1 MLLLG
6 ILFILTL
13 LPGMAETFTIGN
25 LKYTTIDE
33 TTVSVSKNETVSGAL
48 EIPAQVEYNEKTYS
62 VTSIEEWGFSGCT
75 GLTSVTIP
83 NSVTSIR
90 YDAFYNCTG
99 LTSVTIPNSVA
110 SIGIFAFDSCSSMTS
125 VTLPNSVTN
134 IGGYAFSG
142 CSSLTSVII
151 PNSVT
156 NIGDGIFSGCSGLT
170 SMTLPNS
177 VKSIGSYT
185 FENCSSLTSVIIPNS
200 VTSIGERAFDGC
212 SGLKDIYSLAQTPP
226 SIFHYYSFSSYSS
239 TIHVPTGCKV
249 AYQTAAIW
257 QEFNIVEE
265 DLSDIKTPVLSHEEK
280 KAPCY
285 DLQGRKVD
293 YPSKGIYIHNGKKVL
308 LK

>member
-1 MLLLG
+1 MLLIG

-110 SIGIFAFDSCSSMTS
+110 SIGIFAFDRCSSMTS
-125 VTLPNSVTN
+125 VTLPNSMTN

-156 NIGDGIFSGCSGLT
+156 
-170 SMTLPNS
+170 
-177 VKSIGSYT
+177 
-185 FENCSSLTSVIIPNS
+185 
-200 VTSIGERAFDGC
+200 SIGERAFKDC

-239 TIHVPTGCKV
+239 TIHVSTGCKV

-265 DLSDIKTPVLSHEEK
+265 DLSDIKTPVLSHEGK